1 MLLTAA
7 VNLIKQ
13 NTSRHLMSYVIRQLH
28 TSLPD
33 LGVQL
38 KIASSYQLVT
48 MHMCVIKP
56 TK

>member
-1 MLLTAA
+1 MC
-7 VNLIKQ
+7 
-13 NTSRHLMSYVIRQLH
+13 YVIRHVH

-38 KIASSYQLVT
+38 KIASSYQLVS